1 MIYRHAANVFRVTMK
16 KVPDNKIQDMIVVE
30 KPQDIRLI
38 FSKKHNMILKLVM
51 EKEMSISEIS
61 RALDFNPGS
70 VHYHLKELEKRG
82 FVKLVREE
90 VKGGVVKKY
99 YRSVAKRILLDSPD
113 FNKMDDARADKP
125 EGFVARLIESIEY
138 LGYHLPAEN
147 MEDAKDLLSRFDKR
161 ISDMLLETHGSGL
174 ESFIDDGMVIRS
186 VGQMML
192 IIRAKEDPELN
203 RVYSEFNKL
212 FIKYE

>member
-1 MIYRHAANVFRVTMK
+1 MIYRHAANVLRVTMK

-51 EKEMSISEIS
+51 EKEMSISEIA

-82 FVKLVREE
+82 FVKQVREE

-113 FNKMDDARADKP
+113 FNKTDDARADKP
-125 EGFVARLIESIEY
+125 EGFVARLIESIEF
-138 LGYHLPAEN
+138 LGYHLPSEN
-147 MEDAKDLLSRFDKR
+147 TEDAKELLSRFDKR
-161 ISDMLLETHGSGL
+161 ISDMLLEVHGSGL
-174 ESFIDDGMVIRS
+174 ESFVDDGMVIRS
-186 VGQMML
+186 VSQMML
-192 IIRAKEDPELN
+192 IIRAQEDPELN
-203 RVYSEFNKL
+203 RVCSEFNKL

>member
-51 EKEMSISEIS
+51 EKEMSISEIA